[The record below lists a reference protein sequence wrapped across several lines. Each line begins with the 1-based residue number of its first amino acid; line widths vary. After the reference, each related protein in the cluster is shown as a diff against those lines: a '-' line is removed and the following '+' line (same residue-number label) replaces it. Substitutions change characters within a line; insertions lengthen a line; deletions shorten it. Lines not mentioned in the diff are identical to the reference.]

1 MQVRR
6 VLLTGVL
13 VQSWRPWCRWWLQ
26 EGHPLTG
33 SWHGSWSPSS
43 SQRTPVMIYMKYNGK
58 EVEGIIN
65 PGPNAVPI
73 KSVTLD
79 ASKWMVKI
87 EADAKDGSHIVIDG
101 KLDNIGS
108 YNRFLSGTWT
118 QGSNKGEFKITRD

>member
-13 VQSWRPWCRWWLQ
+13 AILAAAVPVVAQ

>member
-6 VLLTGVL
+6 VLLAGVL
-13 VQSWRPWCRWWLQ
+13 AILAAAVPVVAQ